1 MNSKQNERYAFPLTT
16 FTRRA
21 DETTCKYSQSENSI
35 RKRRITTDI
44 LFKIKGRYETFSTR
58 PSTTNFQT
66 KCYSRS
72 LAKIPKERLPFS
84 SCRTRSTVSSLKC
97 NDFFER
103 SRIGSKESFL
113 ASGDRQ
119 YAHEVDD
126 TRQWHARIVTRKPT
140 SFPLCS
146 FHATKRDEER
156 VWKRGIVLLRHCTA
170 PIVYADRSNREYR
183 SRFASFSSAFELR
196 RSFGAN
202 FRQFSSQ
209 RNFFL
214 NRTYTYTTERSG
226 CINGLWRIFFSEN
239 FFFFSKLYIDV
250 YILEALR
257 YTNEL
262 CKFSS
267 GKNFLFFTL
276 LTHLDT
282 FIRVPFVNF
291 FSGREH
297 FLLNRRCMGTLRQ
310 IHETL
315 ITIKE
320 KISIDIIKFLFHDC

>member
-1 MNSKQNERYAFPLTT
+1 M
-16 FTRRA
+16 
-21 DETTCKYSQSENSI
+21 QSI
-35 RKRRITTDI
+35 GKLDPRTKKITDT
-44 LFKIKGRYETFSTR
+44 LLKIKERYETFSTR

-66 KCYSRS
+66 KCYSSS

-84 SCRTRSTVSSLKC
+84 SCRTRSIVSSLKC

-113 ASGDRQ
+113 ASRGRQ

-183 SRFASFSSAFELR
+183 SRFASFPSAFELR

-202 FRQFSSQ
+202 FRQFSSR
-209 RNFFL
+209 RNFFS
-214 NRTYTYTTERSG
+214 NHTYTYTSKRSG
-226 CINGLWRIFFSEN
+226 RCINGLWRIFFSEN
-239 FFFFSKLYIDV
+239 LFFFSKLYIDV
-250 YILEALR
+250 YILEGLR

-262 CKFSS
+262 YKFSS
-267 GKNFLFFTL
+267 EKNFLFFFYVINTPRRVHTCAIREFFLWKKTL
-276 LTHLDT
+276 
-282 FIRVPFVNF
+282 FIK
-291 FSGREH
+291 S
-297 FLLNRRCMGTLRQ
+297 
-310 IHETL
+310 
-315 ITIKE
+315 
-320 KISIDIIKFLFHDC
+320 